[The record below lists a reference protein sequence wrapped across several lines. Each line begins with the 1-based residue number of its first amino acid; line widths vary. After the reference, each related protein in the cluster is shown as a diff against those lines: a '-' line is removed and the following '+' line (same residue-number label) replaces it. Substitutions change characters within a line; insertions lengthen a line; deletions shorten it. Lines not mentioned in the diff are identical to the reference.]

1 MDNTIDRMLDTMAD
15 LHTSTDLDSSIF
27 YGFTNEEICYVSSD
41 VWDIKP
47 KLRSCSIQI
56 HHEDAFNNLETEVKQ
71 QYGPPQSMANNGNIY
86 RGLVKLASGNS
97 VQVIITFYKTTLLV
111 RVQGSGYAMWVNK
124 VLPSLA
130 EKVMSSYRPV
140 SPQLKASC
148 PSTPL
153 HNSTPIRS
161 STSPQHRSLHEL
173 LQSALTATEHNASV
187 EKENNMLK
195 DRVDELKNDNAKL
208 QSMLTEKTVQIEMM
222 MTRIAEVDLLE
233 FESDCNLKLL
243 EATEAKFADERQQLL
258 QQIQDLSNT
267 KQDCDKCRP
276 SPESPPVPT
285 YSEVVRWSKAKQR
298 TRKIEPTQPAPVE
311 NRFSVLE
318 VENDQPAA
326 EVSESGPALPAEPTV
341 PSANDHRENCA
352 TGSTRRKRTDSKSRC
367 PKLVLFGDS
376 IGRRINPQRLSRNA
390 DIKNLCVGGR
400 KIERVSQD
408 IKDSDLSNVDSVI
421 THVGTNNLV
430 TDSEDTLT
438 QKLEDMCNHLKRKVP
453 EGCEVALSS
462 IVMRNDKP
470 GLSSKLNKV
479 NRKMEDICV
488 RNNWTY
494 IDNAAVTSLHKD
506 KLHPDE
512 KGMSFL
518 ARNFQDFLR
527 CAHPS
532 IFRQGRKQNYHRRNL
547 LNHNHIPAWLKH
559 LMQPYRR

>member
-27 YGFTNEEICYVSSD
+27 YGFNHEEICYVSSD

-56 HHEDAFNNLETEVKQ
+56 HHESTFNNLEAEVKQ

-86 RGLVKLASGNS
+86 RGLVTLTSGNS
-97 VQVIITFYKTTLLV
+97 VPVIITFYKSTFLV

-124 VLPSLA
+124 ILPSLA
-130 EKVMSSYRPV
+130 EKVTTSQRPT

-173 LQSALTATEHNASV
+173 LQSALNAAEHNASV
-187 EKENNMLK
+187 EKENKMLK
-195 DRVDELKNDNAKL
+195 DRVDELKSDNAKL

-222 MTRIAEVDLLE
+222 MSRITEVNLLE

-243 EATEAKFADERQQLL
+243 EATEAKFAEERQQLL
-258 QQIQDLSNT
+258 QQIQDLSNNT
-267 KQDCDKCRP
+267 KQDCEKCKP
-276 SPESPPVPT
+276 SSADSPPVPT
-285 YSEVVRWSKAKQR
+285 YSEVVRWSKAKPRTQR
-298 TRKIEPTQPAPVE
+298 TRTVEPAKPTPVE

-318 VENDQPAA
+318 VENDQQVA
-326 EVSESGPALPAEPTV
+326 EASESEPAFS
-341 PSANDHRENCA
+341 SANDQRETC
-352 TGSTRRKRTDSKSRC
+352 TTRRSTREKRTDQKSHR

-376 IGRRINPQRLSRNA
+376 IGRRIDPPRLSRNA

-408 IKDSDLSNVDSVI
+408 IMDSDLSNVDSVI

-430 TDSEDTLT
+430 SDSEDIVS

-470 GLSSKLNKV
+470 ELSSKLNKV

-494 IDNAAVTSLHKD
+494 IDNTKVTSLHKD
-506 KLHPDE
+506 KLHPDA

-532 IFRQGRKQNYHRRNL
+532 IFRQGRKQNYQRRDL
-547 LNHNHIPAWLKH
+547 LNPNPIPAWLKH
-559 LMQPYRR
+559 LMQPYRH